1 MYRYKLAYRKN
12 QNGESFDHR
21 ENRPPSPIQFVMQ
34 EINSA
39 DHFIPES
46 INSHSISHKKN
57 QLPVLLPYSIIS
69 SANRLVP
76 GRIDSPESPI
86 PIQEVKEG
94 IDSASHW
101 SEEESTARSICL
113 DNFGSISNENAFAVS
128 TRIVECYS
136 PTID

>member
-1 MYRYKLAYRKN
+1 
-12 QNGESFDHR
+12 
-21 ENRPPSPIQFVMQ
+21 MQ

-76 GRIDSPESPI
+76 GSPQSPF
-86 PIQEVKEG
+86 KK
-94 IDSASHW
+94 SRK
-101 SEEESTARSICL
+101 ESTRQVIGPKRNQLPGQFVSIILVPSRTRTLSQCL
-113 DNFGSISNENAFAVS
+113 LASSSVIVQLSIN
-128 TRIVECYS
+128 
-136 PTID
+136 PTPQSL